1 MKHPAFVCCAVSF
14 LFLGATSVQAQE
26 TSDLTDVHFYPPSAV
41 SMMKYIDYPVSHR
54 TGIPEISI
62 PLYTVRSGS
71 LELPVNLSFHLD
83 DFTRV
88 TQLAGAAGA
97 GWSLSCDLQVSR
109 IINGRDDFHASGYLS
124 TGTSYT
130 NIDKNTPEII
140 PSDQHLF
147 SMWIKNIDEEPD
159 KFYYKLLGSS
169 GAFYIEKELGPTT
182 VPMNGDRI
190 DYANRNGNTD
200 FSIVDSDGTRYS
212 FSSQYVDWVR
222 DFNAMEAPAPTAWK
236 CTRIESADG
245 SDAITFSYL
254 PYESN
259 LVRQLE
265 GSHDLYDDAEI
276 SGSGSSMFESLAR
289 APRQELHYGMNTS
302 CDYFLRGDNE
312 IADGWEMETAPE
324 QDESAQFAHKVLN
337 TIHTHYIDENLAM
350 MYGRYLNALTIDAQR
365 YRFEYGAM
373 HYGDSFSD
381 FWGHARMGSYDRGIP
396 AIARHYTTIEK
407 GSSPRDRHGNR
418 LIDTSLSEYERYI
431 PSYYTSE
438 IYLYTAS
445 PKKLL
450 TITYPT
456 GGYTEFHCDHNQFCD
471 VAQTDTLRIRS
482 Q

>member
-88 TQLAGAAGA
+88 NQLAGAAGA

-200 FSIVDSDGTRYS
+200 FSIVGSDGTKYS

-222 DFNAMEAPAPTAWK
+222 DFNAMEAPAPTALVLRVP
-236 CTRIESADG
+236 TAAMRSP
-245 SDAITFSYL
+245 SRTYL
-254 PYESN
+254 
-259 LVRQLE
+259 
-265 GSHDLYDDAEI
+265 
-276 SGSGSSMFESLAR
+276 
-289 APRQELHYGMNTS
+289 MNPIW
-302 CDYFLRGDNE
+302 FDN
-312 IADGWEMETAPE
+312 W
-324 QDESAQFAHKVLN
+324 
-337 TIHTHYIDENLAM
+337 
-350 MYGRYLNALTIDAQR
+350 
-365 YRFEYGAM
+365 
-373 HYGDSFSD
+373 
-381 FWGHARMGSYDRGIP
+381 
-396 AIARHYTTIEK
+396 
-407 GSSPRDRHGNR
+407 RDRTICTTMPRFQVPALQCLNR
-418 LIDTSLSEYERYI
+418 WLER
-431 PSYYTSE
+431 PGRSC
-438 IYLYTAS
+438 
-445 PKKLL
+445 
-450 TITYPT
+450 IT
-456 GGYTEFHCDHNQFCD
+456 E
-471 VAQTDTLRIRS
+471 
-482 Q
+482 

>member
-88 TQLAGAAGA
+88 NQLAGAAGA
-97 GWSLSCDLQVSR
+97 GWSLSCDMQVSR

-200 FSIVDSDGTRYS
+200 FSIVGSDGTKYS

-289 APRQELHYGMNTS
+289 TPRQELHYGMNTS

-324 QDESAQFAHKVLN
+324 QDESAQFARKVLN
-337 TIHTHYIDENLAM
+337 TIHTHYIDRIEFRGGSLQFVYEQYNSNRTAIRRPILTRIEVYDLQDDPADTIHR
-350 MYGRYLNALTIDAQR
+350 YGVLPRRKFGHDVRPLPERTDDRRSTLSIRVWSDALR
-365 YRFEYGAM
+365 RFFLGFLGTCAYGQLRPRNSC
-373 HYGDSFSD
+373 YCTPL
-381 FWGHARMGSYDRGIP
+381 YDDRE
-396 AIARHYTTIEK
+396 RQLT
-407 GSSPRDRHGNR
+407 PR
-418 LIDTSLSEYERYI
+418 
-431 PSYYTSE
+431 PS
-438 IYLYTAS
+438 
-445 PKKLL
+445 
-450 TITYPT
+450 
-456 GGYTEFHCDHNQFCD
+456 
-471 VAQTDTLRIRS
+471 R
-482 Q
+482 

>member
-88 TQLAGAAGA
+88 NQLAGAAGA

-276 SGSGSSMFESLAR
+276 SGSGSSMFESLA
-289 APRQELHYGMNTS
+289 
-302 CDYFLRGDNE
+302 
-312 IADGWEMETAPE
+312 
-324 QDESAQFAHKVLN
+324 
-337 TIHTHYIDENLAM
+337 
-350 MYGRYLNALTIDAQR
+350 
-365 YRFEYGAM
+365 
-373 HYGDSFSD
+373 
-381 FWGHARMGSYDRGIP
+381 
-396 AIARHYTTIEK
+396 
-407 GSSPRDRHGNR
+407 
-418 LIDTSLSEYERYI
+418 
-431 PSYYTSE
+431 
-438 IYLYTAS
+438 
-445 PKKLL
+445 
-450 TITYPT
+450 PT
-456 GGYTEFHCDHNQFCD
+456 G
-471 VAQTDTLRIRS
+471 AALRNEYFVRLFS
-482 Q
+482 ERRQ